1 MTAQP
6 WEPRLA
12 HLEGAFEQFEKRV
25 DARFDQV
32 DVRFTQIDARFTQID
47 SRFDAVDRKIDDVR
61 RLSEAQFRWVIG
73 LIVVSIILPLATRFI
88 AH

>member
-1 MTAQP
+1 MNAQP

-25 DARFDQV
+25 DVRFDQV
-32 DVRFTQIDARFTQID
+32 DVRFTQVD
-47 SRFDAVDRKIDDVR
+47 SRFDSLDRKIDDVR

-88 AH
+88 TH